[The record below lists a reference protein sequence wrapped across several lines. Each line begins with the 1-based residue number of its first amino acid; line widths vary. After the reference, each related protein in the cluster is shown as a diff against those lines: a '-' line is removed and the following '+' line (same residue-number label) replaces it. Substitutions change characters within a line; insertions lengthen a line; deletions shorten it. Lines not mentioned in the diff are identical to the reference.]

1 MKKNIIAMI
10 ACLVAIANVCGCSND
25 KIIDE
30 NIEIQEEYEAS
41 KTEIVVTIPTPSVSD
56 STEEPT
62 LEYIEPVIIPDSIF
76 EDEKEEMQDEIFVEV
91 IPSVPDIVVTPNTD
105 KTTEGVQE
113 ELDIEDA
120 EQIEYKYIGL
130 TFDDGPS
137 KYTSELLDILNE
149 YDASATFFVVG
160 NRLNSYKDEL
170 RDIVESGCEIG
181 VHTYSHTSFTSLGV
195 EGMLDEI
202 NKTRGILDEY
212 EVPYSNLVRPPY
224 GSLNTEIKEGAEFPL
239 ILWNVDTR
247 DWESRNAESVCEEII
262 KGVTEGNIILL
273 HDIHPT
279 TIEGVRLALSK
290 LSEEYKFVGITE
302 LSRISNISLENGKTY
317 YSLKLK

>member
-25 KIIDE
+25 KVIEE
-30 NIEIQEEYEAS
+30 NIYIQKEYEAEKNDLIS
-41 KTEIVVTIPTPSVSD
+41 VIPSPSVSD
-56 STEEPT
+56 SKEEEDIIV
-62 LEYIEPVIIPDSIF
+62 EYIEPVIIP
-76 EDEKEEMQDEIFVEV
+76 EDFDEIGDELVV
-91 IPSVPDIVVTPNTD
+91 LPSVPSVEVTPNTD
-105 KTTEGVQE
+105 KITEGVQE
-113 ELDIEDA
+113 ELGPEEV

-160 NRLNSYKDEL
+160 NRLSYYEDEL
-170 RDIVESGCEIG
+170 RDIVDSGSEIG

-195 EGMLDEI
+195 DGMLDEI
-202 NKTRGILDEY
+202 NKTRNILDDY
-212 EVPYSNLVRPPY
+212 GVPYSNLVRPPY
-224 GSLNTEIKEGAEFPL
+224 GSLNKEIKEGAKFPL

-290 LSEEYKFVGITE
+290 LSEEYKFVSISE
-302 LSRISNISLENGKTY
+302 LSRISNIILEDGKTY